1 MLKIITYGS
10 LFLSLMLLSSC
21 WTIPIQT
28 DTPDEFTQ
36 SRDSLVSLSGSTSEE
51 VVNSIGLPAWIV
63 QKDKDEKTYYIYQW
77 WSNDTDW
84 MWVGYLPSPIVF
96 SEKASESHCILLEFG
111 NDKRL
116 RSYKVDS
123 DSGNLYDG
131 GITDNCLEVF
141 GMQKFA
147 LSSDEIRKH
156 EEERSVETRKR
167 AEEGDAKAMY
177 RIYLGMRDD
186 YKKPID
192 AWIWLC
198 NAADR
203 GYEGAQIEIAYWH
216 RESNWEL
223 TQSDRIEWLRNAKIQ
238 ADDRIAYLWYT
249 LAANGDENRLRIR
262 DYLFSETLSKKE
274 IAEAED
280 MVSNWKPG
288 QCQSGFMAVTSEQ

>member
-1 MLKIITYGS
+1 VLKIITYGS

-36 SRDSLVSLSGSTSEE
+36 SRNSLVSLSGSTSEE

-141 GMQKFA
+141 GMQGSA
-147 LSSDEIRKH
+147 TRVSSPEEKERWEDELQWILNMEVATYCPNADLGHADAQKH
-156 EEERSVETRKR
+156 I
-167 AEEGDAKAMY
+167 GDLYYHGSYGLEK
-177 RIYLGMRDD
+177 D
-186 YKKPID
+186 YVM
-192 AWIWLC
+192 AFV
-198 NAADR
+198 
-203 GYEGAQIEIAYWH
+203 
-216 RESNWEL
+216 
-223 TQSDRIEWLRNAKIQ
+223 
-238 ADDRIAYLWYT
+238 WYS
-249 LAANGDENRLRIR
+249 LATNNGDSYTFMQLEKLII
-262 DYLFSETLSKKE
+262 ELSPE
-274 IAEAED
+274 QLVEAQHQLEQ
-280 MVSNWKPG
+280 WEPG
-288 QCQSGFMAVTSEQ
+288 QCERDLMGAISEKDE